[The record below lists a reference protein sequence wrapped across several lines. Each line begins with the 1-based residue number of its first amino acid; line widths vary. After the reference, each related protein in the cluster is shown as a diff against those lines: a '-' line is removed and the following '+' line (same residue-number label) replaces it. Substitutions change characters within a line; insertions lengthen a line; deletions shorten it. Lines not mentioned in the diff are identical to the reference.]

1 MKKKKTRKER
11 LKKAFVKIIDEN
23 TIYTEDILA
32 CSYEELAD
40 KLVAKIIKK
49 GMLKGEK
56 NMRPT

>member
-23 TIYTEDILA
+23 TVYDDHLLG
-32 CSYEELAD
+32 SHEELAD
-40 KLVAKIIKK
+40 KLVAKIIEK

-56 NMRPT
+56 NMRPL